1 MRKLS
6 IHEII
11 TLKAAYGDF
20 IPVES
25 RAFLS
30 KCWIGTCAEV
40 TEALCDAAR
49 RVEWQDTSCRRI
61 VLYRDGYPYPHFL
74 YVGNGQFLCQ
84 FWHK

>member
-11 TLKAAYGDF
+11 TLKGAYGDF

-25 RAFLS
+25 RAGLS
-30 KCWIGTCAEV
+30 KCWIGTCSEV
-40 TEALCDAAR
+40 VEALTSR
-49 RVEWQDTSCRRI
+49 RVEWQEASGRRL
-61 VLYRDGYPYPHFL
+61 VLYRDGYPYPHFI
-74 YVGNGQFLCQ
+74 YVGGGQFLCQ